1 MARSSTKPTDTGKKG
16 RGHGLGRRERAY
28 NQAMPNPKNVENT
41 SPKTHVSFMSQEL
54 NNYQNVQQNQTNV
67 EVMAHA

>member
-28 NQAMPNPKNVENT
+28 NQAMPSPKNVENT
-41 SPKTHVSFMSQEL
+41 SPKAHVSFMSQEL
-54 NNYQNVQQNQTNV
+54 NNY
-67 EVMAHA
+67 